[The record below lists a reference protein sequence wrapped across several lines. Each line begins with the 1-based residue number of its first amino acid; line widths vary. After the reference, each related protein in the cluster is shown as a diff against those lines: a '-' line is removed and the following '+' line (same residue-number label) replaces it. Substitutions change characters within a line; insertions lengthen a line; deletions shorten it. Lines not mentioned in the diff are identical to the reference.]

1 MTDGLLDRFW
11 SIPPQMLL
19 DRLATSPAGLSRKE
33 AEDRLTQHGPN
44 TVAEPPRLDLV
55 RKIARRF
62 AEPLVAIL
70 LVAAAIS
77 GATGD
82 IGSFGIIVTVIVL
95 SIGLDLFQE
104 HRAERAA
111 EALKRSVAVHADV
124 RRDGALT
131 SISVDQLVPGDVVEL
146 RAGDLVPADG
156 IVLES
161 RNAHANEALMTGEPY
176 PADKYPGSCNATT
189 PPEAFNALFA
199 GTSIVSGEAIM
210 LVVATGNATRFGG
223 IAAALASRE
232 PPTAFERGIHR
243 LGLMI
248 LRLTIFLTLFV
259 LLMNLAFARPVL
271 ESFLFAV
278 ALAVGLTPELLP
290 MIMTVTL
297 ARGALRMA
305 QKRVVVKKLAAIHDL
320 GAMDV
325 LCTDKTGTLTEARIA
340 LLRHPGLDRMES
352 ERVLTLAAV
361 NGRFETGIRSPL
373 DEAIASHAAKVP
385 LDGWSKLDEL
395 PFDYE
400 RRRISVLVEKDHARM
415 LIVKGAA
422 EEILARAGSVDGIDG
437 CVLPIDITKRAA
449 LQEIEREEAG
459 QGNRVLAVAWK
470 PMPPDRSQL
479 LAEDECD
486 LTISGFCVFV
496 DPPKP
501 DAAEA
506 IGRLESAGV
515 RVKILSGDGHSVV
528 RHVAEALGM
537 PDRGLITGT
546 EVAELSDA
554 TLAAR
559 VEEIDLYARISPDQ
573 KTRIVL
579 ALRQRGHTVG
589 FLGDGVNDAPA
600 IHSADVGLSVEG
612 ATDVARE
619 AADMIMLVR
628 NLNVV
633 ADGVDEGR
641 RTFANILKYVRM
653 ATSSNFGNMLSMAL
667 ASILLPF
674 LPLTPI
680 QVLLNNLIYDL
691 SEVGIP
697 FDNVGRSEIASPRAW
712 DMGEILRF
720 TAVMGSLSSLFD
732 MATFAILVFAFE
744 APPDLFRTAWF
755 LESIATQIL
764 VIFVIR
770 THGPAWISRPHP
782 VLIATSLVAL
792 AGAIILVI
800 SPIAATLGFVPVSSG
815 LAGTIAAV
823 ALAYLACAEIAKHVA
838 DRPVDVDKSAYRRS

>member
-146 RAGDLVPADG
+146 RAGD
-156 IVLES
+156 
-161 RNAHANEALMTGEPY
+161 PY

-210 LVVATGNATRFGG
+210 LVVATGKATRFGG

-259 LLMNLAFARPVL
+259 LLMKLAFARPVL

-297 ARGALRMA
+297 TRGALRMA

-352 ERVLTLAAV
+352 ER
-361 NGRFETGIRSPL
+361 
-373 DEAIASHAAKVP
+373 
-385 LDGWSKLDEL
+385 
-395 PFDYE
+395 
-400 RRRISVLVEKDHARM
+400 
-415 LIVKGAA
+415 
-422 EEILARAGSVDGIDG
+422 
-437 CVLPIDITKRAA
+437 
-449 LQEIEREEAG
+449 
-459 QGNRVLAVAWK
+459 
-470 PMPPDRSQL
+470 
-479 LAEDECD
+479 
-486 LTISGFCVFV
+486 
-496 DPPKP
+496 
-501 DAAEA
+501 
-506 IGRLESAGV
+506 
-515 RVKILSGDGHSVV
+515 
-528 RHVAEALGM
+528 
-537 PDRGLITGT
+537 
-546 EVAELSDA
+546 
-554 TLAAR
+554 
-559 VEEIDLYARISPDQ
+559 
-573 KTRIVL
+573 
-579 ALRQRGHTVG
+579 
-589 FLGDGVNDAPA
+589 
-600 IHSADVGLSVEG
+600 
-612 ATDVARE
+612 
-619 AADMIMLVR
+619 
-628 NLNVV
+628 
-633 ADGVDEGR
+633 
-641 RTFANILKYVRM
+641 
-653 ATSSNFGNMLSMAL
+653 
-667 ASILLPF
+667 
-674 LPLTPI
+674 
-680 QVLLNNLIYDL
+680 
-691 SEVGIP
+691 
-697 FDNVGRSEIASPRAW
+697 
-712 DMGEILRF
+712 
-720 TAVMGSLSSLFD
+720 
-732 MATFAILVFAFE
+732 
-744 APPDLFRTAWF
+744 
-755 LESIATQIL
+755 
-764 VIFVIR
+764 
-770 THGPAWISRPHP
+770 
-782 VLIATSLVAL
+782 
-792 AGAIILVI
+792 
-800 SPIAATLGFVPVSSG
+800 
-815 LAGTIAAV
+815 
-823 ALAYLACAEIAKHVA
+823 
-838 DRPVDVDKSAYRRS
+838 